1 MTMFKSDRLKSRKQ
15 PIQAR
20 SQATVEAVF
29 EATIQLLLHGGSSA
43 LTTNRIAEKAGVSI
57 GTLYQYFP
65 GKEALL
71 YALVGRHLDKASDA
85 VERACQ
91 AHRAMPLA
99 ACSDAFVN
107 SYIDA
112 KTGNPEAS
120 RALYH
125 ASTELDMKDLGSGM
139 IARLHRA
146 VRDML
151 FAAQDGKF
159 ADLDDVV
166 LTWVAAV
173 TGGTRQI
180 FEEDDTIAR
189 LPVFRAQLLQMSRAY
204 LEASTVQMVR

>member
-1 MTMFKSDRLKSRKQ
+1 MTFKTDRLKSRKQ
-15 PIQAR
+15 PTQAR

-29 EATIQLLLHGGSSA
+29 EATIQLLLHGGSRA
-43 LTTNRIAEKAGVSI
+43 LTTNRIAETAGVSI

-71 YALVGRHLDKASDA
+71 YALVSRHLDRASDA
-85 VERACQ
+85 VERACL

-107 SYIDA
+107 AYIDA
-112 KTGNPEAS
+112 KTGNPAAS

-125 ASTELDMKDLGSGM
+125 ASTELDMKDLGSRM

-146 VRDML
+146 AREML
-151 FAAQDGKF
+151 AAAQDGQF
-159 ADLDDVV
+159 ADIDDVV

-189 LPVFRAQLLQMSRAY
+189 LPAFRTQLLRMSRAY
-204 LEASTVQMVR
+204 LKASTV